1 MMASSERSD
10 VEEGTSVHTSFF
22 SEDTDMLLVFIQQES
37 TFYNNIN

>member
-10 VEEGTSVHTSFF
+10 VEEGTSVYPPFF